1 MQYSELK
8 QSIQDYTQNSE
19 ATFVSN
25 IDNFIKAAEDK
36 VFLITQM
43 PSSRKSSLFYTEA
56 GKTSYELDPG
66 IVDIRSVRM
75 SQTADSSSNYT
86 GFEFTSNADSWVGY
100 GYGVNAPNGVITLGY
115 DATDDAIILGD
126 TDNAYSNPTINRT
139 AHITGS
145 SNISPTVDADTYKY
159 VSVRMRQLVA
169 PVGAVGI
176 GWVGDFFW
184 GKNDRN
190 YIRSAASTTWPFY
203 GRRHQSYQ
211 PEPDWQNDWQEV
223 IWDLRG
229 HPSWNGEINSARFDF
244 YRYQN
249 TYGGAIPSS
258 DTKNAVWEIS
268 HIRFVKPIDH
278 GPVSNLL
285 RKDSD
290 FLLEAYPGS
299 STAQSS
305 GKPKYYST
313 TSAGESFVYN
323 SGEIASKRGG
333 NPNMTIDISPA
344 PDGRYPFVVDY
355 YGKSTADSI
364 TYQSAVGNE
373 GIEDDE
379 GDVIVYG
386 NADGNESW
394 LSVTA
399 PYVLLYGALAEAY
412 TFMKGDPELINEY
425 RRKFEES
432 LMEIKNL
439 GESRQKRDLY
449 RDGEKSSVSR

>member
-1 MQYSELK
+1 H
-8 QSIQDYTQNSE
+8 
-19 ATFVSN
+19 V
-25 IDNFIKAAEDK
+25 
-36 VFLITQM
+36 
-43 PSSRKSSLFYTEA
+43 
-56 GKTSYELDPG
+56 
-66 IVDIRSVRM
+66 
-75 SQTADSSSNYT
+75 
-86 GFEFTSNADSWVGY
+86 
-100 GYGVNAPNGVITLGY
+100 
-115 DATDDAIILGD
+115 
-126 TDNAYSNPTINRT
+126 
-139 AHITGS
+139 TGS

-190 YIRSAASTTWPFY
+190 YIRSSASTTWPFY

-313 TSAGESFVYN
+313 T
-323 SGEIASKRGG
+323 
-333 NPNMTIDISPA
+333 
-344 PDGRYPFVVDY
+344 
-355 YGKSTADSI
+355 
-364 TYQSAVGNE
+364 
-373 GIEDDE
+373 
-379 GDVIVYG
+379 
-386 NADGNESW
+386 
-394 LSVTA
+394 
-399 PYVLLYGALAEAY
+399 
-412 TFMKGDPELINEY
+412 
-425 RRKFEES
+425 
-432 LMEIKNL
+432 
-439 GESRQKRDLY
+439 
-449 RDGEKSSVSR
+449 